1 MEPPVDR
8 VQFSP
13 VKDVYRPG
21 DVLTVAIFFR
31 KPWVGEVEVGLSSD
45 AHPGGTLHTSVFAR
59 SNPALYEGQVHVRG
73 QHIGV
78 CRMLGT
84 FSGVDGSTLT
94 KSLFDEPF
102 QVRPISP

>member
-1 MEPPVDR
+1 METPVDH

-21 DVLTVAIFFR
+21 DVLNVAIFFR

-45 AHPGGTLHTSVFAR
+45 ARPAGTFHSSVFAR
-59 SNPALYEGQVHVRG
+59 SNSALYEGQVHVRG
-73 QHIGV
+73 EHIGT
-78 CRMLGT
+78 CRLLARL
-84 FSGVDGSTLT
+84 SGVDGSTSTDPLVG
-94 KSLFDEPF
+94 EPF